1 MAIRLWAAQN
11 ARFRMELE
19 TSSEDPPASVGPS
32 GRWESP
38 GTWLLGLRMAWEK
51 GLGKETVQSDWSLA
65 AEDAGDEVCT
75 PGWGEEAAN
84 EAERRPLPA
93 RRLRS

>member
-1 MAIRLWAAQN
+1 
-11 ARFRMELE
+11 
-19 TSSEDPPASVGPS
+19 
-32 GRWESP
+32 
-38 GTWLLGLRMAWEK
+38 MAWEK